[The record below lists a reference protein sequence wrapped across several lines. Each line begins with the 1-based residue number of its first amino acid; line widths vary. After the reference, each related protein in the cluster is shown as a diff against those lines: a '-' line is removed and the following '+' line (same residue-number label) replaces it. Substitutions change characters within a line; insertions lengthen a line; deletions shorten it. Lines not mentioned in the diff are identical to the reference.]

1 MDDMK
6 PHPIGDEQS
15 PPPLIH
21 DVRVRPIMKELKHFL
36 VDFFVEL
43 ARYLFFWLPTDELR
57 GHALL
62 IVHGCLGFIM
72 FTAFFLFPPR
82 HIARFFILIIGNA
95 VIVSQILFNGCVI
108 TKAEHVLTGKKNTL
122 FDYIIEVFGLEPT
135 NKMRMFTTFATFVP
149 AMGVLFAAFLADFWW
164 TRTAYLVI

>member
-1 MDDMK
+1 MDDISGQTVAK
-6 PHPIGDEQS
+6 P
-15 PPPLIH
+15 
-21 DVRVRPIMKELKHFL
+21 RPIMKDLKHFC
-36 VDFFVEL
+36 VNFFVEL

-62 IVHGCLGFIM
+62 IIHGCLGILLFVL
-72 FTAFFLFPPR
+72 FFLFPPR

-122 FDYIIEVFGLEPT
+122 FDYFIEIFGLEPT
-135 NKMRMFTTFATFVP
+135 NKMRMFTTFATFIP

-164 TRTAYLVI
+164 TRTAYLVV